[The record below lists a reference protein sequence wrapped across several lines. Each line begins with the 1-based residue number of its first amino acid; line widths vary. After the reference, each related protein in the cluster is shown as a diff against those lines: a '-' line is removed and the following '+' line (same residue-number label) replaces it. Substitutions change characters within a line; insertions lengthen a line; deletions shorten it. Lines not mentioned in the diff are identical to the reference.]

1 MEGARSAMINGGSFS
16 QRPNSGLKIY
26 INMIRSIPKR
36 GQVKVAIVGVLLH
49 SFSSVF
55 SASSRRGGCESSDAH
70 HFS

>member
-16 QRPNSGLKIY
+16 QRPNSGRL
-26 INMIRSIPKR
+26 IPKR

>member
-16 QRPNSGLKIY
+16 QSPNSGRL
-26 INMIRSIPKR
+26 IPKR
-36 GQVKVAIVGVLLH
+36 GQVRVAIVGVLLH

-55 SASSRRGGCESSDAH
+55 SASNRRDGCESSDAH